1 VEFGLYVAADGK
13 RAFISSDRDG
23 GYGGMDI
30 YSFELPSTAQPSS
43 VVSLKGW
50 VYNAQTEQAVKANI
64 KVIEIES
71 QKVYKTLSSDELNGS
86 YLVVLPTGKNYA
98 YHVNAEGYLPYSASF
113 SLKDIKLSEL
123 VELKSP
129 LTPIEKGAGFVLEN
143 IFFDSGDAQLKEE
156 SKAELDL
163 LVNYLKDLPDM
174 ILEIGGHTDS
184 DGSEESNVILSKD
197 RAKAVYAYLV
207 SRGVNESRLRY
218 KGYGETQPLVP
229 NDSESNKEKNRRTAF
244 KVL

>member
-1 VEFGLYVAADGK
+1 
-13 RAFISSDRDG
+13 
-23 GYGGMDI
+23 M
-30 YSFELPSTAQPSS
+30 
-43 VVSLKGW
+43 
-50 VYNAQTEQAVKANI
+50 
-64 KVIEIES
+64 
-71 QKVYKTLSSDELNGS
+71 
-86 YLVVLPTGKNYA
+86 
-98 YHVNAEGYLPYSASF
+98 
-113 SLKDIKLSEL
+113 
-123 VELKSP
+123 
-129 LTPIEKGAGFVLEN
+129 EN

-184 DGSEESNVILSKD
+184 DGTEESNVILSED

-207 SRGVNESRLRY
+207 SRGVNESRLRF
-218 KGYGETQPLVP
+218 KGYGEMQPLVP

>member
-1 VEFGLYVAADGK
+1 
-13 RAFISSDRDG
+13 
-23 GYGGMDI
+23 
-30 YSFELPSTAQPSS
+30 
-43 VVSLKGW
+43 
-50 VYNAQTEQAVKANI
+50 
-64 KVIEIES
+64 
-71 QKVYKTLSSDELNGS
+71 
-86 YLVVLPTGKNYA
+86 
-98 YHVNAEGYLPYSASF
+98 VNAEGYLPYSASF

-123 VELKSP
+123 VELKSL

-184 DGSEESNVILSKD
+184 DGSEESNVILSED